1 MPSETDELLE
11 SIRRLLLVT
20 VFLFGLGV
28 ATLGD
33 IAVAVRG
40 YTTGIPSVA
49 RITGSAVALTAIV
62 LLYTTVFQA
71 TPNSDSADE
80 YTD

>member
-11 SIRRLLLVT
+11 SVRRLLLIV
-20 VFLFGLGV
+20 VFLLGLGV

-40 YTTGIPSVA
+40 YTTLIPSIA
-49 RITGSAVALTAIV
+49 RAVGSVVVFTALV
-62 LLYTTVFQA
+62 LLFYTVFRRVG
-71 TPNSDSADE
+71 PDS
-80 YTD
+80 TD